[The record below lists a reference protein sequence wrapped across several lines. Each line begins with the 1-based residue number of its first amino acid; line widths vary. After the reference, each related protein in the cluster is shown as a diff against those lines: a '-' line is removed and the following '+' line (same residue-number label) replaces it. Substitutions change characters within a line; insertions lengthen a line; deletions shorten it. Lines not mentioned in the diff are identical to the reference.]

1 MVQSIDR
8 AISIIKLL
16 NSTNEKEYWAI
27 SDIADRT
34 HLPVSTVHRLL
45 NSLIEHGL
53 VTQIS
58 ETKQYKIGPMWMEI
72 GLRQLEKVDYRSVAR
87 EVMKRL
93 ASEVE
98 ESVYL
103 NIPNGTHSII
113 IERMD
118 SPLKIRVIDN
128 LGEQIPLSIGA
139 ANKTMLANM
148 KESEME
154 YIVEQLLSALPE
166 QKQILLDQLKQI
178 RNEGYAVSYGEN
190 RRDSFSS
197 CTYYW
202 I

>member
-72 GLRQLEKVDYRSVAR
+72 HA
-87 EVMKRL
+87 
-93 ASEVE
+93 
-98 ESVYL
+98 
-103 NIPNGTHSII
+103 H
-113 IERMD
+113 
-118 SPLKIRVIDN
+118 
-128 LGEQIPLSIGA
+128 
-139 ANKTMLANM
+139 
-148 KESEME
+148 
-154 YIVEQLLSALPE
+154 
-166 QKQILLDQLKQI
+166 QLKNFHYPQVTKNVI
-178 RNEGYAVSYGEN
+178 LSKKLARKGDIFYESF
-190 RRDSFSS
+190 DSR
-197 CTYYW
+197 
-202 I
+202 